1 MFLFWIKVDKIFRGR
16 VCRFLNTKIISG
28 CKKLNFIIGSEE
40 GLDSFFKDS
49 FLTISFGNQTWP
61 HLLVRVMLIEQI
73 YRGLEIIK
81 ILDITNSYKM
91 RKKVLVCILDG
102 WGLERIIPIMLFFL
116 AKKNFDFLTKKYG
129 YLKLKASENDVGLPA
144 GQFGILKLVIQ
155 ILELEESFSKM

>member
-1 MFLFWIKVDKIFRGR
+1 MGMFLKDINLKGKTALITGATKGLGRGAAIAIAEAGGNIIAIGRNQIELKTYKKNKKKESEKLEILKNLKNQDYNNVFVLDKSGKNFSSLEFAD
-16 VCRFLNTKIISG
+16 VLNNKINSG

-81 ILDITNSYKM
+81 NSRYHK
-91 RKKVLVCILDG
+91 
-102 WGLERIIPIMLFFL
+102 
-116 AKKNFDFLTKKYG
+116 
-129 YLKLKASENDVGLPA
+129 
-144 GQFGILKLVIQ
+144 
-155 ILELEESFSKM
+155 

>member
-1 MFLFWIKVDKIFRGR
+1 MIINILSLGKFKVNQKFKSIFEYYQKRIKFKTVLIELKTFQKDKKKELEKLEILKFLKNQDYNNVFVLDKSGENFTSLEFSH
-16 VCRFLNTKIISG
+16 VLNSKINSG

-81 ILDITNSYKM
+81 NSRYHK
-91 RKKVLVCILDG
+91 
-102 WGLERIIPIMLFFL
+102 
-116 AKKNFDFLTKKYG
+116 
-129 YLKLKASENDVGLPA
+129 
-144 GQFGILKLVIQ
+144 
-155 ILELEESFSKM
+155 

>member
-1 MFLFWIKVDKIFRGR
+1 MIINILSLGKFKVNQKFRSIFEYYQKRIKFKTVLIELKTYKNNKKKELEKLEILKFLKNQEHKNVFVLDKSGQNFSSLEFSD
-16 VCRFLNTKIISG
+16 FLNTKINSG

-81 ILDITNSYKM
+81 NSRYHK
-91 RKKVLVCILDG
+91 
-102 WGLERIIPIMLFFL
+102 
-116 AKKNFDFLTKKYG
+116 
-129 YLKLKASENDVGLPA
+129 
-144 GQFGILKLVIQ
+144 
-155 ILELEESFSKM
+155 